1 MNYNTMKIED
11 IIKWCQD
18 NNEVAWL
25 KETASK
31 TFTNE
36 EGKERRIS
44 FIELKIEFV
53 KKFMPE
59 IAPKAG
65 PKKPSMYDIIADL
78 QSRQVRRRTYYLPFQ
93 PLFLLLD

>member
-11 IIKWCQD
+11 IIDYCQKQGP
-18 NNEVAWL
+18 EAVAWL

-44 FIELKIEFV
+44 FFELKIEFV

-65 PKKPSMYDIIADL
+65 APKKPSMYDTIAGL
-78 QSRQVRRRTYYLPFQ
+78 
-93 PLFLLLD
+93 